1 MSSVLPALAFKWNP
15 SVKDAVAK
23 IQSLNKRLKE
33 YAVKNDIPYI
43 DYYDKMVDSA
53 DGSMCVDYTK
63 DGSAQ
68 ALVSKIGFNILNANR
83 IPQRMVF
90 YVKPDKKV
98 VNAVTYFRDRQI
110 VVYGG
115 LLTYSDNED
124 ELAAVIAHEISHAI
138 DSYDGVLRGFFSPV
152 TYSLKPKGNGFIHS
166 CFLLRLWRRTQPN
179 CLYDTEIS
187 GNGQWQHFFPSHRPV
202 RSILLQ
208 ILKERYRSK
217 ADPANQQATGQ
228 QHPLGRLG
236 KPIEQNAVNH
246 LARRLG
252 AHGQGENAGHH
263 LPHQVFRGAGLN
275 D

>member
-1 MSSVLPALAFKWNP
+1 MKKIIILLAMFFIAIPSQALT
-15 SVKDAVAK
+15 
-23 IQSLNKRLKE
+23 I
-33 YAVKNDIPYI
+33 
-43 DYYDKMVDSA
+43 
-53 DGSMCVDYTK
+53 DYTK

-152 TYSLKPKGNGFIHS
+152 TYSLKPKKYEYKADKRAVDFVVKAGYNPLAFITIMNKIDSQPRYELFSTHPLCS
-166 CFLLRLWRRTQPN
+166 RRLAAVYEYIYTKYPQYLVQNEYKDNIYYQNFLLTSKENRLQ
-179 CLYDTEIS
+179 
-187 GNGQWQHFFPSHRPV
+187 
-202 RSILLQ
+202 LQ
-208 ILKERYRSK
+208 EKVKNNSK
-217 ADPANQQATGQ
+217 KRIKY
-228 QHPLGRLG
+228 L
-236 KPIEQNAVNH
+236 
-246 LARRLG
+246 
-252 AHGQGENAGHH
+252 
-263 LPHQVFRGAGLN
+263 
-275 D
+275 